1 MTTFLTIDINKNCP
15 ICLENININNNS
27 ITLECRHRYCN
38 TCIDNLFSSKLN
50 NKCPLCRCSIELN
63 KCVIN
68 NNKILNNSIN
78 NSINNS
84 NGGFIHF
91 ETKTICNKF
100 VRKASYK
107 MTIEYVCCGGKG
119 CKITNL
125 TSQQVT
131 KLKKNFL
138 ENNTINY
145 N

>member
-1 MTTFLTIDINKNCP
+1 
-15 ICLENININNNS
+15 
-27 ITLECRHRYCN
+27 
-38 TCIDNLFSSKLN
+38 
-50 NKCPLCRCSIELN
+50 
-63 KCVIN
+63 
-68 NNKILNNSIN
+68 
-78 NSINNS
+78 
-84 NGGFIHF
+84 
-91 ETKTICNKF
+91 
-100 VRKASYK
+100 